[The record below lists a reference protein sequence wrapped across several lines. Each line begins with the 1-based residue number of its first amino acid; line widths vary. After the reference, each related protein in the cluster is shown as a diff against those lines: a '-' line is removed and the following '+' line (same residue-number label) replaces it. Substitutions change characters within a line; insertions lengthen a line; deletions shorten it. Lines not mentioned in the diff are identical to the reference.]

1 MQPSALKTDSTM
13 NHQNERLY
21 LYPVWIR
28 IWHMANALLCL
39 ILIITGLSIQ
49 FSNPGTIVKFR
60 MAVSIHN
67 IAGIILSVSYVLFFL
82 GNLFTPNG
90 TYYVIPVKGFFV
102 RLKKQFI
109 YYTIGIFKKAEAPF
123 PIDEACK
130 FNPLQ
135 QVTYVVL
142 MYGFV
147 PFVILSGW
155 GLLYPDF
162 TVNSFLGVSGLDL
175 TDLFHITAGF
185 AISIIMCVHVYFC
198 TIGKNP
204 SSNFKSMINGYHESH

>member
-1 MQPSALKTDSTM
+1 M
-13 NHQNERLY
+13 NHQTERIY

-28 IWHMANALLCL
+28 IWHMTNAILCL

-49 FSNPGTIVKFR
+49 FSNPSTVVKFKA
-60 MAVSIHN
+60 AVSVHN
-67 IAGIILSVSYVLFFL
+67 VAGIALTISYIVFFL
-82 GNLFTPNG
+82 GNLFTSNG
-90 TYYVIPVKGFFV
+90 LYYVIPVKGFLSN
-102 RLKKQFI
+102 LKKQFV
-109 YYTIGIFKKAEAPF
+109 YYSYGIFRKAEAPF
-123 PIDEACK
+123 PVNEASK

-155 GLLYPDF
+155 GLLYPEI
-162 TVNSFLGVSGLDL
+162 TVNSFLGFSGLDL
-175 TDLFHITAGF
+175 TDFFHILAGF

-198 TIGKNP
+198 TIGKSP
-204 SSNFKSMINGYHESH
+204 VSNFKSMINGFHESH

>member
-1 MQPSALKTDSTM
+1 M
-13 NHQNERLY
+13 NHQTERLY

-28 IWHMANALLCL
+28 IWHMINALLCL

-49 FSNPGTIVKFR
+49 FSNPSTVVKFNA
-60 MAVSIHN
+60 AVSVHN
-67 IAGIILSVSYVLFFL
+67 IAGIILSMSYTIFFL

-90 TYYVIPVKGFFV
+90 AYYVIPVKGFLI

-109 YYTIGIFKKAEAPF
+109 YYTIGLFRKEEAPF
-123 PIDEACK
+123 PVNEENK

-147 PFVILSGW
+147 PFVILTGW
-155 GLLYPDF
+155 GLLYPEI
-162 TVNSFLGVSGLDL
+162 TVKSFVGFSGLDL
-175 TDLFHITAGF
+175 TDLFHIFAGF
-185 AISIIMCVHVYFC
+185 FISIIMCVHVYFC

-204 SSNFKSMINGYHESH
+204 VSNFKSMINGYHESH

>member
-1 MQPSALKTDSTM
+1 M
-13 NHQNERLY
+13 NEHTSEKLY

-28 IWHMANALLCL
+28 VWHMTNAILCL
-39 ILIITGLSIQ
+39 ILIITGLSMQ
-49 FSNPGTIVKFR
+49 FSNPSTVVKFNV
-60 MAVSIHN
+60 AVSVHN
-67 IAGIILSVSYVLFFL
+67 IAGILLTISYGLFFL

-90 TYYVIPVKGFFV
+90 LHYVIPVTGFMQ
-102 RLKKQFI
+102 RLMKQFR
-109 YYTIGIFKKAEAPF
+109 YYTIGIFRKEPPPF
-123 PIDEACK
+123 PVSGENK

-147 PFVILSGW
+147 PVVLLTGW

-162 TVNSFLGVSGLDL
+162 TIKSIFGFSGLDL
-175 TDLFHITAGF
+175 TDLLHIIAGF
-185 AISIIMCVHVYFC
+185 TISIIMLVHIYFC

-204 SSNFKSMINGYHESH
+204 LSNFKSMINGYHESH

>member
-1 MQPSALKTDSTM
+1 M
-13 NHQNERLY
+13 NPNDERLY
-21 LYPVWIR
+21 LYPVWTR
-28 IWHMANALLCL
+28 VWHMANALLCL

-49 FSNPGTIVKFR
+49 FSNPNTVVKFNA
-60 MAVSIHN
+60 AVSVHN
-67 IAGIILSVSYVLFFL
+67 IAGILLTISYVIFFI
-82 GNLFTPNG
+82 GNLFTSNG
-90 TYYVIPVKGFFV
+90 AHYVIPVKGFFE

-109 YYTIGIFKKAEAPF
+109 YYTVGIFRKDPAPF
-123 PIDEACK
+123 PVSEEEK

-155 GLLYPDF
+155 GLLYPEI
-162 TVNSFLGVSGLDL
+162 TVNSFFGFSGLDL
-175 TDLFHITAGF
+175 TDLLHIVAGF
-185 AISIIMCVHVYFC
+185 CISIIMCVHIYFC

-204 SSNFKSMINGYHESH
+204 LSNFKSMITGYHESH

>member
-1 MQPSALKTDSTM
+1 M
-13 NHQNERLY
+13 NHQTKQLY

-28 IWHMANALLCL
+28 IWHMTNALLCL

-49 FSNPGTIVKFR
+49 FSNPGTMVKFNA
-60 MAVSIHN
+60 AVSIHN
-67 IAGIILSVSYVLFFL
+67 VAGIILTVSYAMFFL

-90 TYYVIPVKGFFV
+90 AYYVIPVKGFMI

-109 YYTIGIFKKAEAPF
+109 YYTVGIFKKTDAPF
-123 PIDEACK
+123 PVNEESK

-147 PFVILSGW
+147 PFVIISGW
-155 GLLYPDF
+155 GLLYPEM
-162 TVNSFLGVSGLDL
+162 TVYSVLGISGLDL
-175 TDLFHITAGF
+175 TDLLHIASGF

-204 SSNFKSMINGYHESH
+204 TSNFKSMINGYHESH

>member
-1 MQPSALKTDSTM
+1 M
-13 NHQNERLY
+13 NHQTERLY

-28 IWHMANALLCL
+28 IWHMTNALLCL

-49 FSNPGTIVKFR
+49 FSNPTTVVKFNA
-60 MAVSIHN
+60 AVTVHN
-67 IAGIILSVSYVLFFL
+67 LAGIILTISYGLFFL

-90 TYYVIPVKGFFV
+90 SHYVISVKGFIM
-102 RLKKQFI
+102 RLKKQFY
-109 YYTIGIFKKAEAPF
+109 YYTIGIFKKENAPF
-123 PIDEACK
+123 PINEDGK

-147 PFVILSGW
+147 PFVIISGW
-155 GLLYPDF
+155 GLLYPEM
-162 TVNSFLGVSGLDL
+162 TVYSVFGISGLDL
-175 TDLFHITAGF
+175 TDLLHITAGF
-185 AISIIMCVHVYFC
+185 GISIIMCVHIYFC

-204 SSNFKSMINGYHESH
+204 TSNFKSMINGYHESH

>member
-1 MQPSALKTDSTM
+1 M
-13 NHQNERLY
+13 NHHAERLY

-28 IWHMANALLCL
+28 IWHMTNALLCL

-49 FSNPGTIVKFR
+49 FSNPGTVVKFNA
-60 MAVSIHN
+60 AVSVHN
-67 IAGIILSVSYVLFFL
+67 TAGIILTISYAVFFL

-90 TYYVIPVKGFFV
+90 VYYVIPVRGFLD

-109 YYTIGIFKKAEAPF
+109 YYTIGLFRKEEAPF
-123 PIDEACK
+123 PVNEESK

-147 PFVILSGW
+147 PVVVLTGW
-155 GLLYPDF
+155 GLLYPEI
-162 TVNSFLGVSGLDL
+162 TINSFMGFSGLDL
-175 TDLFHITAGF
+175 TDLLHIFAGF

-204 SSNFKSMINGYHESH
+204 TSNFKSMINGYHESH